1 MKKINLFLVAG
12 LLVITTVTFSQTIK
26 KVKITDVLKMADT
39 ATSPLVINFWATWCG
54 PCVNELKWF
63 EKTIAGY
70 KDKNVNILLVSL
82 DYGEDYPNGIAKFV
96 KNKGYKAPIVWL
108 NETDANMFCAKIDKR
123 WQGTIPVTLMVN
135 NAKKYREFYDHQ
147 LPEGQL
153 KIALDKLVK

>member
-1 MKKINLFLVAG
+1 MKKINLFLSIA
-12 LLVITTVTFSQTIK
+12 LLVSLMSFGQTIK

-39 ATSPLVINFWATWCG
+39 ATSPLVINFWATWCA

-63 EKTIAGY
+63 EKTVDEY
-70 KDKNVNILLVSL
+70 KDKKVKVLLVSL
-82 DYGEDYPNGIAKFV
+82 DYGEDYPNGIAKFA

-108 NETDANMFCAKIDKR
+108 NEADATVFCPKIDKK

-135 NAKKYREFYDHQ
+135 NAKGYREFYDHQ

-153 KIALDKLVK
+153 RMALNKLVE

>member
-1 MKKINLFLVAG
+1 MIILFVLAVLSNYA
-12 LLVITTVTFSQTIK
+12 FSQTIK

-63 EKTIAGY
+63 EKTIAHY
-70 KDKNVNILLVSL
+70 KGVNVLLVSL

-108 NETDANMFCAKIDKR
+108 NENNPNYFCPQVHPK

-135 NAKKYREFYDHQ
+135 NSKSYRAFYDGQ

-153 KIALDKLVK
+153 KKALDKLVE

>member
-1 MKKINLFLVAG
+1 MKKISLIVVAS
-12 LLVITTVTFSQTIK
+12 LLVSSVCFSQTIK

-63 EKTIAGY
+63 EKTIAEY

-82 DYGEDYPNGIAKFV
+82 DYGEDYPNGIAKFA
-96 KNKGYKAPIVWL
+96 KSKGYKAPIVWL

-135 NAKKYREFYDHQ
+135 NAKGYREFYDHQ
-147 LPEGQL
+147 LPEAQL
-153 KIALDKLVK
+153 RLALNKLVE

>member
-1 MKKINLFLVAG
+1 MKKISLFLTAV
-12 LLVITTVTFSQTIK
+12 LLVTTISFGQTIK

-63 EKTIAGY
+63 EKTIAEY

-82 DYGEDYPNGIAKFV
+82 DNGEEYPKGIAKFA
-96 KNKGYKAPIVWL
+96 KSKGYKAPIVWL
-108 NETDANMFCAKIDKR
+108 NETDANMFCAKVDKK

-135 NAKKYREFYDHQ
+135 NAKNYREFYNEQ

-153 KIALDKLVK
+153 RIALNKLVE